1 MLISCIQLNFK
12 ETLKSTH
19 YKVRKRKEIVKNC
32 RNLAQIL
39 LLALNSQKGI
49 QGIFCVWLL
58 MDMTAF
64 PGPIFKSR
72 TIFGNDFSSSF
83 QIWGQNFK
91 FQMFRVRKSW
101 KTFLSRRL
109 ICCVRLL
116 MDMTAFP
123 GPIFKSR
130 TIFGNYFPSCFQIW
144 GLNFKFLTF
153 RVCKS
158 WKTLLFRR
166 LINVC
171 SYWWI
176 WLLFQVWF
184 SKVGPFSE
192 VIFQA
197 NFRFAV
203 EISNFQLLGHVKA
216 EKLSFLEG

>member
-1 MLISCIQLNFK
+1 MFFAEKGVLGRSC
-12 ETLKSTH
+12 
-19 YKVRKRKEIVKNC
+19 
-32 RNLAQIL
+32 AQIIVFPKDYQGFWVPRMCEIGQKWWNFQLFGCVKPKKTL
-39 LLALNSQKGI
+39 LFSRS
-49 QGIFCVWLL
+49 IFWLWIL

-72 TIFGNDFSSSF
+72 IIFGNNFSSQF
-83 QIWGQNFK
+83 QIWSQNFK
-91 FQMFRVRKSW
+91 GS
-101 KTFLSRRL
+101 
-109 ICCVRLL
+109 
-116 MDMTAFP
+116 
-123 GPIFKSR
+123 
-130 TIFGNYFPSCFQIW
+130 IFGV
-144 GLNFKFLTF
+144 
-153 RVCKS
+153 RKS

-176 WLLFQVWF
+176 WLLSQVQF

-203 EISNFQLLGHVKA
+203 EISNFQLFGRVKA